1 MAGKPQL
8 DQLHAMKIQKTFEK
22 ATVMEMSFDL
32 GIFPFRQPKRHVLEV
47 VTFQPSHL
55 RQDAF
60 KAHIVSL
67 DLNDLR

>member
-1 MAGKPQL
+1 
-8 DQLHAMKIQKTFEK
+8 
-22 ATVMEMSFDL
+22 MEMSFDL
-32 GIFPFRQPKRHVLEV
+32 GILPFRQPKRHVLEV
-47 VTFQPSHL
+47 VTLQPSHL

>member
-1 MAGKPQL
+1 
-8 DQLHAMKIQKTFEK
+8 
-22 ATVMEMSFDL
+22 MEMSFDL
-32 GIFPFRQPKRHVLEV
+32 GILSFRQPKRHVLEV
-47 VTFQPSHL
+47 VTLQPSHL